1 MAMTTKELMA
11 IVETLPIEIK
21 IELIEKLLNSLYSPQ
36 KEIDKLWI
44 EEAKRRLK
52 EIESGKVNTVSMEKV
67 FEKVFKKYSK

>member
-1 MAMTTKELMA
+1 MAMTTEELMA
-11 IVETLPIEIK
+11 IVETLPIEMKIK
-21 IELIEKLLNSLYSPQ
+21 LIERLLNSLYQPQ

-67 FEKVFKKYSK
+67 FEKVLKKYSK